1 MALPHPDE
9 STMRLQKYLSRSG
22 AASRREAE
30 ELMVQGRV
38 RVNGAVV
45 TTLGSKVDP
54 ERDVVELDGRRVELE
69 APRWVAFHKPAGV
82 LTTRDDPED
91 RTTVYDEIPPELS
104 TLKYL
109 GRLDMDTEG
118 LLLLSNQGDLM
129 HRLLHPSNQVER
141 EYEVQVVGVPDR
153 RVLERLTRGVELDDG
168 PARAHSVRVVR
179 RMGPGSVLRLV
190 LVEGRKREVRR
201 MLEAVDHPVR
211 RLVRLR
217 FGPVTL
223 GALEPGAWRELTAAE
238 VAALAAAA
246 PA

>member
-1 MALPHPDE
+1 
-9 STMRLQKYLSRSG
+9 MRLQKFLSRAG

-30 ELMVQGRV
+30 ALMVQGRV
-38 RVNGAVV
+38 RVNGTVV
-45 TTLGSKVDP
+45 TTLGAKVDP
-54 ERDVVELDGRRVELE
+54 ERDAVELDGRRVELE

-82 LTTRDDPED
+82 LTTRDDPQG
-91 RTTVYDEIPPELS
+91 RPTVYDRIPPELS

-118 LLLLSNQGDLM
+118 LLLLSNRGDLM
-129 HRLLHPSNQVER
+129 HRLLHPSNEVER

-153 RVLERLTRGVELDDG
+153 ATLDRLRQGVELDDG
-168 PARAHSVRVVR
+168 PARARRVKVLR
-179 RMGPGSVLRLV
+179 KVGPGCILSLV

-201 MLEAVDHPVR
+201 MLEAVGHPVR

-223 GALEPGAWRELTAAE
+223 GALSPGDWRDLTPAE
-238 VAALAAAA
+238 VGSLEAAA
-246 PA
+246 PP